1 MNETPASERIH
12 IAIAGKRNSGKS
24 SLLNMM
30 TGQRLAI
37 VSDVPGTTTDPVSKA
52 IEINPLGPC
61 VLIDTAGFDDDG
73 TLGEDRVGQTRK
85 IFGKAD
91 AVIMVCSDTDIAQEM
106 QWKKMADDK
115 GIPTVWVLGKSDAYT
130 ADELEKMIRIM
141 TEKTGER
148 PVPVSAL
155 TGKGQDKLTAAL
167 QEKLGSKMQA
177 ERTILGNMVKEG
189 DAVLLVMPQDK
200 QAPKGRLILPQAQTI
215 RELLERKCI
224 ITCCVPESMSEAI
237 GKLSAAPDLIITDSQ
252 VFDLVYGNKPAESRI
267 TSFSVLFARYKGDI
281 DYFVKSAE
289 KIKELKDGD
298 RILIAEACT
307 HAPLSED
314 IGREKIP
321 MMLRKKSGCRLDIDI
336 VSGSDFPDDLS
347 GYALVIHCGGCMF
360 NRQHIMNRVERAR
373 SQGVPMT
380 NYGITIA
387 FLRQILDNIE
397 LRK

>member
-12 IAIAGKRNSGKS
+12 IAIAGKINSGKS

-387 FLRQILDNIE
+387 FLRQILDKIE
-397 LRK
+397 Y

>member
-252 VFDLVYGNKPAESRI
+252 VFDFVYGNKPAESRI

-387 FLRQILDNIE
+387 FLRQILDKIE
-397 LRK
+397 Y

>member
-321 MMLRKKSGCRLDIDI
+321 MMLRKKSGCRLDFDI

-387 FLRQILDNIE
+387 FLRQILDKIE
-397 LRK
+397 Y

>member
-321 MMLRKKSGCRLDIDI
+321 MMLRKKSGCWLDIDI

-387 FLRQILDNIE
+387 FLRQILDKIE
-397 LRK
+397 Y

>member
-24 SLLNMM
+24 SLFNMM

-387 FLRQILDNIE
+387 FLRQILDKIE
-397 LRK
+397 Y

>member
-106 QWKKMADDK
+106 QWKKIADDK

-155 TGKGQDKLTAAL
+155 TGKGQDKLMAAL

-387 FLRQILDNIE
+387 FLRQILDKIE
-397 LRK
+397 Y

>member
-177 ERTILGNMVKEG
+177 ERTILGNMVKDG

-387 FLRQILDNIE
+387 FLRQILDKIE
-397 LRK
+397 Y

>member
-12 IAIAGKRNSGKS
+12 IAIAGKINSGKS

-155 TGKGQDKLTAAL
+155 TGKGQDKLTTAL

-380 NYGITIA
+380 NYGITIV
-387 FLRQILDNIE
+387 FLRQILDKIE
-397 LRK
+397 Y

>member
-12 IAIAGKRNSGKS
+12 IAIAGKINSGKS

-91 AVIMVCSDTDIAQEM
+91 AVIMVCSDTDITQEM

-387 FLRQILDNIE
+387 FLRQILDKIE
-397 LRK
+397 Y

>member
-106 QWKKMADDK
+106 QWKKIADDK

-155 TGKGQDKLTAAL
+155 TGKGQDKLMAAL

-252 VFDLVYGNKPAESRI
+252 VFDLVYGSKPAESRI

-387 FLRQILDNIE
+387 FLRQILDKIE
-397 LRK
+397 Y

>member
-387 FLRQILDNIE
+387 FLRQILDKIE
-397 LRK
+397 Y

>member
-30 TGQRLAI
+30 TGQHLAI

-281 DYFVKSAE
+281 DYFVKSTE

-387 FLRQILDNIE
+387 FLRQILDKIE
-397 LRK
+397 Y

>member
-155 TGKGQDKLTAAL
+155 TGKGQDKLMAAL

-224 ITCCVPESMSEAI
+224 ITCCVPESISEAI

-387 FLRQILDNIE
+387 FLRQILDKIE
-397 LRK
+397 Y

>member
-141 TEKTGER
+141 TEKTDER

-387 FLRQILDNIE
+387 FLRQILDKIE
-397 LRK
+397 Y

>member
-155 TGKGQDKLTAAL
+155 TGKGQDKLMAAL

-189 DAVLLVMPQDK
+189 DAILLVMPQDK

-252 VFDLVYGNKPAESRI
+252 VFDLVYGSKPAESRI

-387 FLRQILDNIE
+387 FLRQILDKIE
-397 LRK
+397 Y

>member
-189 DAVLLVMPQDK
+189 DAILLVMPQDK

-387 FLRQILDNIE
+387 FLRQILDKIE
-397 LRK
+397 Y

>member
-91 AVIMVCSDTDIAQEM
+91 AVIMVCSDTDMTQEM

-167 QEKLGSKMQA
+167 QDKLGSKMQA

-387 FLRQILDNIE
+387 FLRQILDKIE
-397 LRK
+397 Y

>member
-252 VFDLVYGNKPAESRI
+252 VFDLVYGNKPAESKI

-387 FLRQILDNIE
+387 FLRQILDKIE
-397 LRK
+397 Y

>member
-52 IEINPLGPC
+52 IEINPLAPC
-61 VLIDTAGFDDDG
+61 VLIDTAGIDDDG

-387 FLRQILDNIE
+387 FLRQILDKIE
-397 LRK
+397 Y

>member
-24 SLLNMM
+24 SLFNMM

-73 TLGEDRVGQTRK
+73 TLGEDRVEQTRK

-91 AVIMVCSDTDIAQEM
+91 AVIMVCSDTDMAQEM

-130 ADELEKMIRIM
+130 ADELGKMTRIM

-387 FLRQILDNIE
+387 FLRQILDKIE
-397 LRK
+397 Y

>member
-252 VFDLVYGNKPAESRI
+252 VFDLVYGSKPAESRI

-321 MMLRKKSGCRLDIDI
+321 MMLRKKSGCRLDFDI

-373 SQGVPMT
+373 LQGVPMT

-387 FLRQILDNIE
+387 FLRQILDKIE
-397 LRK
+397 Y

>member
-52 IEINPLGPC
+52 IEINPLGSC

-73 TLGEDRVGQTRK
+73 ILGEDRVGQTRK

-91 AVIMVCSDTDIAQEM
+91 AVIMVCSDTDMAQEM

-130 ADELEKMIRIM
+130 ADELGKMTRIM

-387 FLRQILDNIE
+387 FLRQILDKIE
-397 LRK
+397 Y

>member
-298 RILIAEACT
+298 RILIVEACT

-387 FLRQILDNIE
+387 FLRQILDKIE
-397 LRK
+397 Y

>member
-360 NRQHIMNRVERAR
+360 NRQHIMNRVEKAR

-387 FLRQILDNIE
+387 FLRQILDKIE
-397 LRK
+397 Y

>member
-73 TLGEDRVGQTRK
+73 TLGEDRVEQTRK

-91 AVIMVCSDTDIAQEM
+91 AVIMVCSDTDMAQEM

-321 MMLRKKSGCRLDIDI
+321 MMLRKKSGCRLDFDI

-387 FLRQILDNIE
+387 FLRQILDKIE
-397 LRK
+397 Y

>member
-91 AVIMVCSDTDIAQEM
+91 AVIMVCSDTDMTQEM
-106 QWKKMADDK
+106 QWKKMADEK

-321 MMLRKKSGCRLDIDI
+321 MILRKKSGCRLDIDI

-387 FLRQILDNIE
+387 FLRQILDKIE
-397 LRK
+397 Y

>member
-91 AVIMVCSDTDIAQEM
+91 AVIMVCSDTDMAQEM

-321 MMLRKKSGCRLDIDI
+321 MMLRKKSGCRLDFDI

-373 SQGVPMT
+373 LQGVPMT

-387 FLRQILDNIE
+387 FLRQILDKIE
-397 LRK
+397 Y

>member
-321 MMLRKKSGCRLDIDI
+321 MMLRKKSGCRLDFDI

-373 SQGVPMT
+373 LQGVPMT

-387 FLRQILDNIE
+387 FLRQILDKIE
-397 LRK
+397 Y

>member
-52 IEINPLGPC
+52 IEINPLAPC
-61 VLIDTAGFDDDG
+61 VLIDTAGIDDDG

-321 MMLRKKSGCRLDIDI
+321 MMLRKKSGGRIDIDI

-387 FLRQILDNIE
+387 FLRQILDKIE
-397 LRK
+397 Y

>member
-91 AVIMVCSDTDIAQEM
+91 AVIMVCSDTDMTQEM

-130 ADELEKMIRIM
+130 ADELEDMTRIM

-155 TGKGQDKLTAAL
+155 TGKGQDKFMAAL

-387 FLRQILDNIE
+387 FLRQILDKIE
-397 LRK
+397 Y

>member
-148 PVPVSAL
+148 PMPVSAL

-387 FLRQILDNIE
+387 FLRQILDKIE
-397 LRK
+397 Y

>member
-12 IAIAGKRNSGKS
+12 IAIAGKINSGKS

-155 TGKGQDKLTAAL
+155 TGKGQDKLMAAL

-387 FLRQILDNIE
+387 FLRQILDKIE
-397 LRK
+397 Y

>member
-73 TLGEDRVGQTRK
+73 TLGEDRVEQTRK

-91 AVIMVCSDTDIAQEM
+91 AVIMVCSDTDMAQEM

-130 ADELEKMIRIM
+130 ADELGKMTRIM

-387 FLRQILDNIE
+387 FLRQILDKIE
-397 LRK
+397 Y

>member
-189 DAVLLVMPQDK
+189 NAVLLVMPQDK

-387 FLRQILDNIE
+387 FLRQILDKIE
-397 LRK
+397 Y

>member
-167 QEKLGSKMQA
+167 QDKLGSKMQA

-387 FLRQILDNIE
+387 FLRQILDKIE
-397 LRK
+397 Y

>member
-177 ERTILGNMVKEG
+177 ERTILGNIVKEG

-387 FLRQILDNIE
+387 FLRQILDKIE
-397 LRK
+397 Y

>member
-12 IAIAGKRNSGKS
+12 IAIAGKINSGKS

-252 VFDLVYGNKPAESRI
+252 VFDLVYSNKPAESRI

-387 FLRQILDNIE
+387 FLRQILDKIE
-397 LRK
+397 Y

>member
-167 QEKLGSKMQA
+167 QDKLGSKMQA

-321 MMLRKKSGCRLDIDI
+321 MMLRKKSGCWLDIDI

-387 FLRQILDNIE
+387 FLRQILDKIE
-397 LRK
+397 Y

>member
-115 GIPTVWVLGKSDAYT
+115 GILTVWVLGKSDAYT

-177 ERTILGNMVKEG
+177 DRTILGNMVKEG
-189 DAVLLVMPQDK
+189 DALLLVMPQDK

-387 FLRQILDNIE
+387 FLRQILDKIE
-397 LRK
+397 Y

>member
-106 QWKKMADDK
+106 QWKKIADDK

-155 TGKGQDKLTAAL
+155 TGKGQDKLMAAL

-289 KIKELKDGD
+289 KIKDLKDGD

-387 FLRQILDNIE
+387 FLRQILDKIE
-397 LRK
+397 Y